1 MATFAIC
8 PHCGKTISVERTMRQ
23 ACPGC
28 GAQLGFTDLQRN
40 RDIIDTRTEANELEA
55 AKSYFTNGDFQGA
68 HDHFKK
74 ALTVNK
80 NSYSAQYFVC
90 LCNIYLHEDDDKF
103 DVMGTVLDMIELS
116 LGALSRS
123 LATATDKLVFIKAM
137 LAECKVIISR
147 RLAREDL
154 FARDITAFRKASIAD
169 LTTLS
174 DLFKIDRE
182 QIMLFS
188 FDVSMALLDIADC
201 AIRGCYKAVQTV
213 VLDSTL
219 LTPTDSEYKQLLG
232 LCNDYCFFAQSLNPA
247 FDSTQYSPD
256 LSQNY
261 MLNEKVLAR
270 FDNYDE
276 KYKSAKKNTIA
287 DLEEYDSILEEC
299 RLAVNLTYMNCYRA
313 MCSRQTRQHSKLF
326 FDGIK
331 MLYKLLLPRVVTS
344 DKKRAEVHT
353 CKFVDLADYCDILT
367 RFLVDAFDI
376 NNKIGDSLREF
387 YEKLYDTVDAYVLPS
402 LNQVSKG
409 LNKVKDAHGEE
420 FFLYQ
425 RLLFDWATCCAPALK
440 KYVDFSDGADKT
452 RAKLVKICEDA
463 AENFLILCDYRIN
476 ELEQSN
482 FYRPIL
488 QIYAAITE
496 ELEEQ

>member
-28 GAQLGFTDLQRN
+28 GAMLGFTDLQRN

-55 AKSYFTNGDFQGA
+55 AKSYFTNGDFKGA

-90 LCNIYLHEDDDKF
+90 LCNIYLHENDANF

-123 LATATDKLVFIKAM
+123 LAQAADKLVFIKAM
-137 LAECKVIISR
+137 LAECKVIITR
-147 RLAREDL
+147 RLSREDL
-154 FARDITAFRKASIAD
+154 FASDINAFRKASIAD
-169 LTTLS
+169 LTTLL
-174 DLFKIDRE
+174 DLFKIDSE

-188 FDVSMALLDIADC
+188 FDVSMALLEIADC

-213 VLDSTL
+213 AVGTTL

-232 LCNDYCFFAQSLNPA
+232 LCNDYCFFAQSLNPS
-247 FDSTQYSPD
+247 FDASQYSPD
-256 LSQNY
+256 FSQNY

-270 FDNYDE
+270 FDNYE
-276 KYKSAKKNTIA
+276 ERYKSGKKNTIA
-287 DLEEYDSILEEC
+287 NIEEYDSILEEC
-299 RLAVNLTYMNCYRA
+299 RLAVNFTYMNCYRA

-331 MLYKLLLPRVVTS
+331 MLYKLLLPRVVVS
-344 DKKRAEVHT
+344 DKKRVEVYT
-353 CKFVDLADYCDILT
+353 CKYVDVADYCDILT

-376 NNKIGDSLREF
+376 NHNIGDSLHEY
-387 YEKLYDTVDAYVLPS
+387 YEKLYDLVDAYVLPG
-402 LNQVSKG
+402 LNQISKG
-409 LNKVKDAHGEE
+409 LNKIKETHGEE
-420 FFLYQ
+420 FFLSQ
-425 RLLFDWATCCAPALK
+425 RLLFDWATCCVPALR
-440 KYVDFSDGADKT
+440 KYVDFSDGADKI
-452 RAKLVKICEDA
+452 RDKLVKICRDVAED
-463 AENFLILCDYRIN
+463 FLILCDYRIT

-488 QIYAAITE
+488 QIYAAVSE
-496 ELEEQ
+496 EA